1 MNNLFFRH
9 NFGTIT
15 RILIIFAAMMPL
27 SCSLIE
33 FRPDDKL
40 LAEVYGNRLYLYDI
54 QGIVPAGIAPED
66 SAAMVKRYVS
76 RWVDQQVYTHHAK
89 EYANLETMHIEQRV
103 KDYRNALIVY
113 AFEQDL
119 VKNELDTT
127 VTDEE
132 ISSYFDIHQ
141 ERLRVRNT
149 IVAVNFIKLPHN
161 TGAVRQIRSLYRS
174 DAEDDLQQLE
184 NLSLEH
190 AASYHIDPEHWI
202 VFNDLIKELPLDVGD
217 PVSFLNNNR
226 FVEITDD
233 YYRYFLYIHD
243 FRVRG
248 DQSPKAFEKENIRQ
262 RILSKRKKDFL
273 QNRRRDMFN
282 SAIEGNHVEVFY

>member
-1 MNNLFFRH
+1 MIHMFSRRLL
-9 NFGTIT
+9 GTIT
-15 RILIIFAAMMPL
+15 RILIIFAGMMPL
-27 SCSLIE
+27 SCNLIE
-33 FRPDDKL
+33 FRPDDQL
-40 LAEVYGNRLYLYDI
+40 LAEVYGNRLYLLDV
-54 QGIVPAGIAPED
+54 QGVVPAGAAPED
-66 SAAMVKRYVS
+66 SAAMVKRYVD
-76 RWVDQQVYTHHAK
+76 RWVDQQIYTHHAK
-89 EYANLETMHIEQRV
+89 AYANLETMNIEQRV
-103 KDYRNALIVY
+103 EDYRNALIVH

-119 VKNELDTT
+119 VKNELDTI
-127 VTDEE
+127 VTDDE
-132 ISSYFDIHQ
+132 ISSYYDNHQ

-174 DAEDDLQQLE
+174 VAEDDLRQLE

-190 AASYHIDPEHWI
+190 AASYQIDPGQWLA
-202 VFNDLIKELPLDVGD
+202 FNDLIKELPLEVDD

-248 DQSPKAFEKENIRQ
+248 DPSPKTFEKENIRQ
-262 RILSKRKKDFL
+262 RILSRRKKDFL
-273 QNRRRDMFN
+273 QNRRREMFN